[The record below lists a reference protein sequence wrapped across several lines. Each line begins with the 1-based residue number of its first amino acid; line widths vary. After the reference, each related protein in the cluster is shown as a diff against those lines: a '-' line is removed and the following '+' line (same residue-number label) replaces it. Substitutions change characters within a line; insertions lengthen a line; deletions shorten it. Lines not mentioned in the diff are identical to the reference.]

1 MARIVEEIGRV
12 RLVLTERV
20 EARILISGF
29 HGVGHVGWIATRYIA
44 DKLGTR
50 RVGIVLTP
58 DMPAFVSVVKNSV
71 AAPYELHLKDDYLL
85 FVTNTPLA
93 QRDLSRVPLALAEY
107 ALKAGVEETILF
119 GGLDKRFAAEND
131 DSVRIAPTRKYVE
144 KHSNDLGWLKVIEE
158 GLGIVGPLA
167 LMLTFYE
174 AYDSSAVAIL
184 PYASPDRPDPLAASK
199 AIEVA
204 NKLLSLSVDTEELRE
219 EAVLLERRIEEIQ
232 RRLSEIT
239 REREPPSYHV

>member
-1 MARIVEEIGRV
+1 MTRIVEEIGRV
-12 RLVLTERV
+12 RLVLTEPI
-20 EARILISGF
+20 EARVLISGF

-50 RVGIVLTP
+50 RVGVVVTP
-58 DMPAFVSVVKNSV
+58 DMPAFVSVKNSV
-71 AAPYELHLKDDYLL
+71 IAPYELHLKENYLF
-85 FVTNTPLA
+85 FVTNTPLS
-93 QRDLSRVPLALAEY
+93 QRDISRVPLALAEF
-107 ALKAGVEETILF
+107 ALKSGVEETILF
-119 GGLDKRFAAEND
+119 GGLDRRFATEGD
-131 DSVRIAPTRKYVE
+131 ETVRIAPTRKYIE
-144 KHSNDLGWLKVIEE
+144 RHSSEISWLKVIEE

-167 LMLTFYE
+167 LMLAIYE
-174 AYDSSAVAIL
+174 AYDSSAAAIL

-204 NKLLSLSVDTEELRE
+204 NRLLSLNVDTEELRE

-232 RRLSEIT
+232 RRISELT